1 MNRKIVLIIGLVV
14 LLIIFFYQVFLKD
27 KNPEFDLVEVARGT
41 VSQEIFETGQIGKGE
56 KINLT
61 FGNAGRI
68 EEIYVEVG
76 DDIKQGQEL
85 AKLDTADLEIQLQE
99 ARISLELA
107 QLNLNKLLAGSSPE
121 EIKVV
126 QSQTENARISFAV
139 AQENLENSYDDA
151 LIVLDASYPQIYNA
165 LSFIKEFIEE
175 YISVYDQNAK
185 KIMDAR
191 TEVSEAEKQAK
202 TYLAAAKEES
212 AESESIDQA
221 LSTMRNSL
229 KTTFDGL
236 EVIRAVID
244 DSVVYK
250 NNVSSSDKTSLD
262 TLKTNANS
270 AMVNIVASQQA
281 ISLRESSLE
290 TARTSLE
297 EAENRLSLITAESRQ
312 VDIDLYQA
320 QIRQAQARVL
330 LYENQLSQSRLASPL
345 SGKIAEINKRVG
357 ELVQPALQDAVMII
371 LPEIPYEIKAN
382 IYEEDVV
389 KITLGNPVDITL
401 VAFPGKTFTGR
412 IVSISPAEKLVDG
425 VVYYE
430 VIVGLDE
437 APEGIKPGMSADIV
451 IKTNS
456 KDNVL
461 IVPEEAIMIND
472 ARNFV
477 EVFVDGRI
485 EERDV
490 EVGLEGTSDDMVE
503 IISGLGEGEKVILR

>member
-1 MNRKIVLIIGLVV
+1 MNRKTVLIIGLVV
-14 LLIIFFYQVFLKD
+14 LLIIFIYQVFLKD
-27 KNPEFDLVEVARGT
+27 KSPEFDLVEVARGT
-41 VSQEIFETGQIGKGE
+41 VSQEIFETGQVGKGE
-56 KINLT
+56 KVNLT
-61 FGNAGRI
+61 FRNAGRI
-68 EEIYVEVG
+68 EEIYVEIG
-76 DDIKQGQEL
+76 DDVERGQEL

-99 ARISLELA
+99 ARIALELA

-121 EIKVV
+121 EIKVA

-175 YISVYDQNAK
+175 YVSVYDQNAK
-185 KIMDAR
+185 KIMSAR
-191 TEVSEAEKQAK
+191 TEVSDAEKQAK
-202 TYLAAAKEES
+202 VYLEAAKEGS
-212 AESESIDQA
+212 AESESINQA
-221 LSTMRNSL
+221 LSVMRDSL

-236 EVIRAVID
+236 EVTRAVID
-244 DSVVYK
+244 DSVVYR

-270 AMVNIVASQQA
+270 AIVNIVASQQA
-281 ISLRESSLE
+281 ISSGRSSLE

-297 EAENRLSLITAESRQ
+297 EAENRLSLVTAESRQ

-320 QIRQAQARVL
+320 QIRQAEARVL
-330 LYENQLSQSRLASPL
+330 LYENQLSQSRLVSPL

-357 ELVQPALQDAVMII
+357 ELVQPALQDAVMVI
-371 LPEIPYEIKAN
+371 LPEIPYEIRAD

-389 KITLGNPVDITL
+389 KTAIGNPVDITL
-401 VAFPGKTFTGR
+401 VAFPGKTFAGR

-430 VIVGLDE
+430 VTIGLDE
-437 APEGIKPGMSADIV
+437 APEGMKPGMSADIV

-461 IVPEEAIMIND
+461 VIPEEAIMIND

-477 EVFVDGRI
+477 EVFVDGKI

-503 IISGLGEGEKVILR
+503 IISGLEQGEKVILR